1 MEQDKNYNM
10 DIKTIRK
17 QILADQDALD
27 ALDRAVSIKQVEDP
41 TITREVIVDKILL
54 PIAFH
59 ESRMDPEAQGLDG
72 KGKGLF
78 QFEPKS
84 LLTAA
89 NRTVYNL
96 HNTVELDK
104 LKGKSVPAYAKKVIE
119 KQMLDASKLSVG
131 QQAALLVYDFL
142 QKPKANISNVTTGRQ
157 TINNFWFNN
166 HWAGGK
172 KFSKDV
178 SEDRKAKFSLDYSQ
192 FLEETK

>member
-1 MEQDKNYNM
+1 M

-59 ESRMDPEAQGLDG
+59 ESRMDPEAQGSDG

-89 NRTVYNL
+89 NRTIYNL

-104 LKGKSVPAYAKKVIE
+104 LKGKSVPSYAKKIIE
-119 KQMLDASKLSVG
+119 KQMLDASKLPVG

-192 FLEETK
+192 FLEEIK